1 MAWKR
6 FNRENGTTGDPEY
19 GGVATQT
26 QHQPPPAQQPVPP
39 DPEDRTRHLD
49 GHDRHPVD
57 DRPHTGR
64 RAAATAAA
72 TGTRHEARDR
82 FGGLNW
88 GAAFFGWLTAIGMAA
103 ILTAILSAAGAA
115 IGLSENSVATAAE
128 DNADTVSIVGGA
140 LLLLVLAI
148 AYYCGGYVAGRMSR
162 FDGKRQGF
170 GVWAI
175 GLIVTLAIAAAAA
188 IFGSEYNIL
197 NQLNLPRIPVD
208 EGDLA
213 TGGAIALALA
223 LLATLIGAVLGG
235 AKGRHYHDRVD
246 AAGGRDW

>member
-6 FNRENGTTGDPEY
+6 FTRGEGVGGEPQH

-26 QHQPPPAQQPVPP
+26 EQPPPAQQPLPP

-49 GHDRHPVD
+49 GPGRHPID
-57 DRPHTGR
+57 DRPHRGR
-64 RAAATAAA
+64 RAAAA
-72 TGTRHEARDR
+72 TGTRHEARER

-88 GAAFFGWLTAIGMAA
+88 GAAFFGWLTAIGMAS
-103 ILTAILSAAGAA
+103 ILTAMLSAAGAA
-115 IGLSENSVATAAE
+115 IGLTENSVATAAE
-128 DNADTVSIVGGA
+128 DNAETVSIVGGA
-140 LLLLVLAI
+140 LLILVLGI
-148 AYYCGGYVAGRMSR
+148 AYFCGGYVAGRMSR
-162 FDGKRQGF
+162 FDGKRQGV
-170 GVWAI
+170 GVWVI

-197 NQLNLPRIPVD
+197 NQLNLPRIPVE

-213 TGGAIALALA
+213 TGGAIALVLA
-223 LLATLIGAVLGG
+223 LLVTLIGAMLGG

>member
-6 FNRENGTTGDPEY
+6 FNRDEGVGDEPRH
-19 GGVATQT
+19 GGVATRT
-26 QHQPPPAQQPVPP
+26 EQPPPAQQPLPP

-49 GHDRHPVD
+49 DHGRHPVD

-72 TGTRHEARDR
+72 TGTRHEARER

-88 GAAFFGWLTAIGMAA
+88 GSAFFGWLTAIGMAA

-128 DNADTVSIVGGA
+128 DNADTIGIVGGA
-140 LLLLVLAI
+140 LLLLVLAT
-148 AYYCGGYVAGRMSR
+148 AYFCGGYVAGRMSR
-162 FDGKRQGF
+162 FDGKRQGV

-175 GLIVTLAIAAAAA
+175 GLIVTLAIAAVAAT
-188 IFGSEYNIL
+188 FGSEYNIL
-197 NQLNLPRIPVD
+197 NQLNLPRIPVE

-223 LLATLIGAVLGG
+223 LLVTLIGAMLGG

-246 AAGGRDW
+246 AAGARDR

>member
-6 FNRENGTTGDPEY
+6 FTRDDGVAGDQRR

-26 QHQPPPAQQPVPP
+26 EQAPPPAQAPVPP
-39 DPEDRTRHLD
+39 DPEDRYAD
-49 GHDRHPVD
+49 HDPHPAE
-57 DRPHTGR
+57 DRRPGVGR
-64 RAAATAAA
+64 RGAATTAAAATH
-72 TGTRHEARDR
+72 HEARDR

-115 IGLSENSVATAAE
+115 IGISEGSVATAAE
-128 DNADTVSIVGGA
+128 DNADTVSIVGGV
-140 LLLLVLAI
+140 LLLLVLAT
-148 AYYCGGYVAGRMSR
+148 AYFCGGYVAGRMSR

-175 GLIVTLAIAAAAA
+175 GLVITIAIAAAAA

-223 LLATLIGAVLGG
+223 LLTTLIGAVLGG

-246 AAGGRDW
+246 RADGRDW